1 MQKYQYFCSDGGP
14 FVLISSELR
23 QKWKGVGVRS
33 LLNPLDPKTDYGKA
47 CTITTDFG
55 VVNIRN
61 SQCLVVNAD
70 LAALIALDP
79 NAPDDY
85 LSIYLLKTLKNTNLD
100 ATIDQCIKACEQ
112 LSFTKT
118 GSTIKFKTDQLT
130 FMWAG
135 DVYGDCLYSFTDL
148 NLPNGVY
155 EISTVDWHD
164 PNAGH
169 ILTLRLTH
177 DSSQ

>member
-14 FVLISSELR
+14 FVLMSSELR
-23 QKWKGVGVRS
+23 QSWKGVGVRS

-47 CTITTDFG
+47 CTVTSDFG
-55 VVNIRN
+55 VVNVRN

-79 NAPDDY
+79 NTPDDY

-100 ATIDQCIKACEQ
+100 ATIDQCIKECEQ
-112 LSFTKT
+112 PSFTKT
-118 GSTIKFKTDQLT
+118 GSTIEFKTDQLT

-135 DVYGDCLYSFTDL
+135 DVYADCLYSFADL
-148 NLPNGVY
+148 DLPKGLY
-155 EISTVDWHD
+155 EISTADWHD